1 MPITVICDECSESH
15 RVREDAVGKRFKC
28 KGCGK
33 GLTIDAPRKKRAAS
47 DEEDYEDYDDDD
59 DEIEDYDEAQPVR
72 RRAAGKSKARS
83 SSRSR
88 RSKSRPIHKTLIVPG
103 LRLVAAGF
111 GLLVLYFVCVA
122 IFPGLVRAQILS
134 PINLM
139 NYIRGMAVLMLC
151 SSLAT
156 AIGKVLCVSAPPQ
169 MSGKPFIYLA
179 AGADVAS
186 ICVSLGSFFVTIP
199 PFLSRS
205 VGLVSVVGM
214 FCFVLFLR
222 ELGRFQGDDSITDR
236 ATHLLN
242 LCGVQIAIML
252 FIIVGYFVSF
262 ISAWTWVV
270 LSMIF
275 GIVAII
281 LGFVCVV
288 IYAMLLSAC
297 LDSVS

>member
-1 MPITVICDECSESH
+1 MPINVICDECSESH

-33 GLTIDAPRKKRAAS
+33 GLTIDAPRKKRVAS
-47 DEEDYEDYDDDD
+47 DEEDYEDYDDDN
-59 DEIEDYDEAQPVR
+59 ETEDYDDAEPVR
-72 RRAAGKSKARS
+72 RRTAGKSKARS
-83 SSRSR
+83 SSRSK
-88 RSKSRPIHKTLIVPG
+88 RSKSLPIHKTMIVPG
-103 LRLVAAGF
+103 LRLVATGF
-111 GLLVLYFVCVA
+111 GLLVLYFVCIA
-122 IFPGLVRAQILS
+122 LFPGLVRAQILS
-134 PINLM
+134 PVSLM
-139 NYIRGMAVLMLC
+139 NYIRGMVVLMLC
-151 SSLAT
+151 SSLVT
-156 AIGKVLCVSAPPQ
+156 AIGKVLCVSAPQ

-186 ICVSLGSFFVTIP
+186 ICVNLGSFFVTIP
-199 PFLSRS
+199 SFLSRS
-205 VGLVSVVGM
+205 VGLVSIIGM

-222 ELGRFQGDDSITDR
+222 ELGRFQGDDNITDR

-242 LCGVQIAIML
+242 LCGVQIGIML
-252 FIIVGYFVSF
+252 FIVMGFFVSF
-262 ISAWTWVV
+262 IHPVAWVV